1 MAPLSGKQQREYL
14 KFQNKEAREASKMGL
29 DEMRKQQL
37 HEIKL
42 QEAAAK
48 ANQGLGHKEQVN
60 NAKLKDMGIP
70 PARMNKQKLG
80 IPTQNPLAGTG
91 MFKQGQRSLP
101 QSPIFQAQG
110 TDTVPAMLTPGEAVI
125 PRAAAQDPKNKKAI
139 KRMVQEGRRANMRDG
154 AVDVRY
160 SNAPGQAKYHADGTS
175 GVPSLAYM
183 HPDVPG
189 SSFMHGTMSVPDFSR
204 GSSAQANY
212 ADGTE
217 RVFSR
222 YGKGPLKIVSTH
234 DGYPQQ
240 YDEEG
245 RGMSEYSVT
254 VTDPRINKGRPTNIP
269 SLWEGKVLSEDK
281 AILKALANGG
291 PYPSYTSI
299 PQAIE
304 AAGQKS
310 DSGGAAAPYNNGT
323 YGVVPQQVQS
333 AAGYDEGTENVS
345 YLDRFLNFVGG
356 QKIPETQ
363 PVAAPL
369 ASNPSDFNTV
379 IERVFQ
385 REYPSEDKAFHH
397 VKGDR
402 GGPTKYGISQKAYPK
417 LDIKNLTKEQAIEIA
432 KRDYW
437 DKNKVDQLDPAI
449 REIYFDTA
457 FNKGSGAAN
466 QLLKRSGGDPTK
478 FLDERQKYANEIVK
492 NDPSQKKFQ
501 KGWSNRVG
509 DLRKVAEAAT
519 DVVIP
524 SAQAGTLDSRET
536 QAPLAVVKPEVVSVK
551 PEVVAKSDVPSGR
564 DVLIAKQNLATSTD
578 PKLIQSS
585 KDILARANQAIPT
598 LADTRGAIINSPL
611 TAMETPL
618 FNKDQKD
625 LIRLSEIINDPE
637 TSPNDKKWAY
647 TEINRITRNGQ
658 PVSPVGVGTARSISN
673 RVLGSETQADIANLP
688 KNEPYPD
695 KEVPPTAIVEPPYV
709 MQGEGIKPGGS
720 LEGLN
725 ADKAGV
731 GFKTKD
737 ADVAFNKLGIF
748 SGNVYPEVQASLD
761 RIKAMP
767 IGEKEKEGMLSGVL
781 SSLFGKSGLFGD
793 KELIRFALLAAGGML
808 TGGSVGG
815 SLKYAGVNT
824 LQYAD
829 KNQATKQAAL
839 AEAAKNQRELSESLQ
854 KEFRT
859 LLAGNIPADVKSKAL
874 KYMEENPVKTHP
886 EDVSRHRAVLQYL
899 AENTQHKDA
908 TADKYSEPK
917 FGYIGNNPVKYIV
930 VKDAKGVPQEMLV
943 SQNDKG
949 ETTFVKPSGNQVIVS
964 SSEYNTRQDNLS
976 KQIKETISKPI
987 ADVILK
993 ANPKASKAQI
1003 DADVDSV
1010 NASFKFLRNEISPNA
1025 SDVQFSKM
1033 VENTMQSIKEDKNT
1047 TFSPEAIRMAF
1058 YGNAVI
1064 KLRET
1069 NKEKY
1074 YNASM
1079 GKEYQQPS
1087 ASGNAQFGSALN
1099 NRVKDVLA
1107 KPEYKNLSHDDA
1119 LNMVV
1124 KHAEEKWDG
1133 LKPEVRKQVSLR
1145 TPRDAN
1151 NSNRYRVSPM
1161 MQWVLE
1167 GGLDK

>member
-14 KFQNKEAREASKMGL
+14 KFQNKEARESAKMEV
-29 DEMRKQQL
+29 DEFRKQQL
-37 HEIKL
+37 HELKL

-48 ANQGLGHKEQVN
+48 AKQGLGYKEQVN

-91 MFKQGQRSLP
+91 MFKQGQRSLAQAP
-101 QSPIFQAQG
+101 MFQAKG

-125 PRAAAQDPKNKKAI
+125 PRAAAQNPKNKKAI
-139 KRMVQEGRRANMRDG
+139 KRMVQEGRKANMRDG
-154 AVDVRY
+154 AVDVRN
-160 SNAPGQAKYHADGTS
+160 SDAPMYNADGIS
-175 GVPSLAYM
+175 SVPSLAYR

-212 ADGTE
+212 A
-217 RVFSR
+217 
-222 YGKGPLKIVSTH
+222 
-234 DGYPQQ
+234 
-240 YDEEG
+240 
-245 RGMSEYSVT
+245 
-254 VTDPRINKGRPTNIP
+254 
-269 SLWEGKVLSEDK
+269 
-281 AILKALANGG
+281 NG
-291 PYPSYTSI
+291 S
-299 PQAIE
+299 
-304 AAGQKS
+304 
-310 DSGGAAAPYNNGT
+310 

-333 AAGYDEGTENVS
+333 AVGYENGDTNVS
-345 YLDRFLNFVGG
+345 YMDRFLNFIAG
-356 QKIPETQ
+356 QDPTKQ
-363 PVAAPL
+363 PVVAPL
-369 ASNPSDFNTV
+369 AQPTNQPSDFNTI

-385 REYPSEDKAFHH
+385 REYPSEDKAYHN

-437 DKNKVDQLDPAI
+437 DKNKVDQLDPAL
-449 REIYFDTA
+449 REVYFDTA
-457 FNKGSGAAN
+457 FNKGSGAAK
-466 QLLKRSGGDPTK
+466 LLLERSGGDPAK

-492 NDPSQKKFQ
+492 KDPSQKKFQ
-501 KGWSNRVG
+501 QGWSNRIN
-509 DLRKVAEAAT
+509 DLKKVAETAT
-519 DVVIP
+519 DVIIP
-524 SAQAGTLDSRET
+524 SAQASTLDAREP
-536 QAPLAVVKPEVVSVK
+536 QAPLSAPVTVVKPEVAVNTS
-551 PEVVAKSDVPSGR
+551 APSGR
-564 DVLIAKQNLATSTD
+564 DVLIAKQNLATTTD
-578 PKLIQSS
+578 PKLVQSS
-585 KDILARANQAIPT
+585 KDVLARANQAVPT

-618 FNKDQKD
+618 FNKDQQD
-625 LIRLSEIINDPE
+625 LIRLSEIINDPD
-637 TSPNDKKWAY
+637 TTPNDKKWAY

-673 RVLGSETQADIANLP
+673 RVLGSETQANIANLP

-695 KEVPPTAIVEPPYV
+695 KEVPPPVVVEPPYI

-725 ADKAGV
+725 ADKSGV

-737 ADVAFNKLGIF
+737 TEEAFNKLGIF
-748 SGNVYPEVQASLD
+748 SGNVYPDVQEAVNKV
-761 RIKAMP
+761 KAMP
-767 IGEKEKEGMLSGVL
+767 IGEKEKEGVLSKMLSG
-781 SSLFGKSGLFGD
+781 LFGKSGLFGD
-793 KELIRFALLAAGGML
+793 QELIRFALLAAGGML

-815 SLKYAGVNT
+815 SLKFAGLNT
-824 LQYAD
+824 LQSAD
-829 KNQATKQAAL
+829 RNQATKQAAL
-839 AEAAKNQRELSESLQ
+839 AEASKNQRELSESLQ
-854 KEFRT
+854 KEYRT
-859 LLAGNIPADVKSKAL
+859 LLAGNIPADIKSKAL
-874 KYMEENPVKTHP
+874 KYMEENPAKTHQ

-899 AENTQHKDA
+899 AQNTQQKDA
-908 TADKYSEPK
+908 NVDKYSDFKP
-917 FGYIGNNPVKYIV
+917 GYIGNNPVEYVV
-930 VKDAKGVPQEMLV
+930 VKDSKGVPQKMLV
-943 SQNDKG
+943 SQNEKG
-949 ETTFVKPSGNQVIVS
+949 ETTFVKPSGNQVIVN

-993 ANPKASKAQI
+993 NNPKASKAQI

-1010 NASFKFLRNEISPNA
+1010 NASFKFLRNEISPNV

-1087 ASGNAQFGSALN
+1087 AYGNAQFGSALN

-1133 LKPEVRKQVSLR
+1133 LKPEVRKEVSLR